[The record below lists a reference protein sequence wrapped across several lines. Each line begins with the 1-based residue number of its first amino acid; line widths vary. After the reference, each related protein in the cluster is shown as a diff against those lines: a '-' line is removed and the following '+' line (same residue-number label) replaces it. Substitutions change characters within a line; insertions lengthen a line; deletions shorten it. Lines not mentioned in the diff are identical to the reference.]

1 MVKYR
6 KDPSDKEGIN
16 NQGYFTQVAILSLE
30 TNKQ

>member
-16 NQGYFTQVAILSLE
+16 NQGYFTQLASYPFAR
-30 TNKQ
+30 NK